1 MNLLT
6 PNTGD
11 AQMDKAYTNMQ
22 SHIDKCNDFE
32 TFHQHFNYVAKT
44 DDLPKLN
51 VWLLKVLFV
60 QMKRTHPFDELL
72 SYVEES
78 KKQEL
83 ESWLESMLTKV
94 KGA

>member
-1 MNLLT
+1 MSLLT

-11 AQMDKAYTNMQ
+11 EQMDKAYVHMQ
-22 SHIDKCNDFE
+22 NHIDRCKDFE
-32 TFHQHFNYVAKT
+32 TFNQHFKYVAKT

-51 VWLLKVLFV
+51 LWLLKVLFV
-60 QMKRTHPFDELL
+60 QMRQVHPFDELL
-72 SYVEES
+72 NHVEAS

-83 ESWLESMLTKV
+83 ESWLENMLTKV